1 MSASEARAATSP
13 TFLDLPSPLPAEAPG
28 EPEELRALRSG
39 PIGDADFIPLR
50 RRLREA
56 EDWRSLAAL
65 LVLYAASI
73 DQRPKI
79 AELCGQAAELLLDRV
94 KDRPAAAHALARLLQ
109 AQPDNERA
117 IAQLEVLYAELD
129 WPRERAVL
137 MRLRIHD
144 LERRDPSAVPAALTA
159 LAQLL
164 EESFMAIREAIL
176 LYQRALARDPGA
188 RAASEALI
196 RLYLNAGAWSRAS
209 ELMQAELTRLDPAA
223 DRERF
228 TALHL
233 QLARIQAEEHD
244 NVAAAALHL
253 QTALK
258 ANPDDLRALR
268 AFGVLYLGSGKASD
282 EGLGKAADIFFRA
295 AKLAH
300 KQGDGRELLK
310 LLRRTLSLRPDHYEA
325 GTMLA
330 EQLSA
335 GERWT
340 DLDDLYNR
348 WLGFVD
354 PDDAY
359 DLWIQRGELLE
370 THLARREEARVCYE
384 AASRF
389 EGPDGPAWR
398 RLEELYGSL
407 GDYEALV
414 GLLEAH
420 AEQQPDAI
428 PTARLLRA
436 AEIYRDELHN
446 DERASYFFFKVL
458 EREPFNRVAFE
469 GYKEHWRRKNSWSH
483 LRDLLLYQVDQA
495 ANVRGPSSPL
505 HDPAFAEEFVEL
517 AEISE
522 RRLGDLDGA
531 LDAWQ
536 RMQAAYPNDYR
547 PREPIARL
555 EKRIRILDQLIQS
568 QENELRRAHD
578 PEQRL
583 AVLRRLTQAYRE
595 RTIDPARAIDL
606 LSELLTVAPDDANAE
621 AALAD
626 LYRRVGD
633 YSGLITILRQQ
644 YEAARRPAQ
653 QMALVRQMAEIWQDE
668 LQDNESAI
676 WACDQLV
683 GYRADDPEIHRRL
696 AALYIATGRYD
707 KLYQTLERELSV
719 TTDARA
725 KIPLLRRMAS
735 IAEARLADQRK
746 AARVYADLLALDPHN
761 LDVVDKI
768 AAIYEHSELYQEL
781 AALLGKAAASGRT
794 PPIRQLDYLMRLGH
808 IAEDHLSD
816 PDLACSAFEK
826 VLRIH
831 RDHRGAVEALTRIY
845 RAIASWHGLGAML
858 GNLQE
863 LVDTDE
869 EILQLGLERAEV
881 LADHLDN
888 AAAAARVLE
897 QLQQAIAPG
906 NRQINRRLL
915 QLYTRAADHRRLV
928 RHAEILLLAADD
940 RAERRLLLERIAK
953 TWVEH
958 LGDPRAGL
966 NAFARYTDE
975 AGEDPEGLR
984 ILADLQELAGD
995 HQAALRTLD
1004 RRLTLLRDPGQQ
1016 IAVLEHMAEL
1026 CEVHLQHYK
1035 RAMAL
1040 LGKGLGIAP
1049 SHAGLRAKIVA
1060 FAGRHDMWKDLLHAY
1075 GERFGEMSQRADV
1088 KGQIELCMSASLTA
1102 LEQIHDP
1109 GLAFGWAKKAYF
1121 VGVSAG
1127 PDARAEARAAHERLK
1142 SLAAE
1147 HGLWSD
1153 YLAVLDQEVQRARE
1167 RGVLG
1172 DHASIEQLRAAAAIA
1187 KDQLRDPQRAIAY
1200 MRVAHQARPDD
1211 QDLARQIEA
1220 LAEGNQLWSE
1230 QIAVHEE
1237 RLARATSNLARF
1249 EAHAAIARILEK
1261 HVGDPT
1267 AAIARLRTLWEQL
1280 VGEEESLAEEALD
1293 LLVEIAEAHHR
1304 WPELADLRRAIAR
1317 RHFAQGRRSDGLSA
1331 LLAAATIEEQR
1342 AGDGLAALRTLRG
1355 GLGHDPGGALL
1366 LPRFRAIASDLDR
1379 DRPEGQPPLGAL
1391 ATLIALQ
1398 DLIGASDDPTA
1409 RIPLLGQRALLREGE
1424 LHDPRGAAT
1433 EWLRV
1438 LALAPQHDEAR
1449 RELDRLAQRE
1459 HLTELRLLL
1468 PSWEI
1473 QRLHGQRRPGQPPTP
1488 RHLEQEITLLH
1499 GLAELY
1505 EVALARPEYALRA
1518 RLSAWR
1524 LRPSLPPAEGELPEP
1539 HRALWRLAAAT
1550 GVYVTPPSPRDPLL
1564 HPHVTAPEHGD
1575 EQLWRRLGIASHTF
1589 LPRPEASA
1597 EPAEITE
1604 HTAVVE
1610 LSDIVEPAEVT
1621 NVANIT
1627 EITELEPLDAETDLE
1642 PLDAE
1647 LEPDD
1652 DLLEADDLI
1661 EPDQPAPGRQ
1671 PPPNPAAKT
1680 HPASAPHTAAPPP
1693 PPRRPPSAPHRV
1705 ARPPS
1710 APHVSAS
1717 RPPPAPPPPPSSAL
1731 TEGLPDLPALSAP
1744 VLPPRPAVASAWEE
1758 LALAYRE
1765 CHAAARSE
1773 RAGQA
1778 LAFARFYEEG
1788 PKTPLKAFEEL
1799 IEAIILD
1806 PDHRPARAALEALAA
1821 RVGEPRRL
1829 IAAYE
1834 RIHGELTLPEHMV
1847 ELSLHLAELYS
1858 REGEPARAE
1867 EHYRGVLAVVPQHIP
1882 ALRALADLYAAAG
1895 QGRELVDVRTRLLDL
1910 EAPTLSEDA
1919 RIAAV
1924 LGLSRDLERLH
1935 RYADAARRI
1944 EALAREQPERRELQ
1958 ERLAELLLRQDDHR
1972 AALDVLRGLYERS
1985 EGEARRALLIQ
1996 IAELQQSKLA
2006 DPEAAIATWERLHAE
2021 HPGDPAALTHLQEL
2035 YLQTHRY
2042 QPLLAILDARLAAI
2056 PHGKSPARVP
2066 LLVAKARAL
2075 QEGLGDQEGATLILE
2090 ALAEEDPENDEVTL
2104 GLSRLYRRGG
2114 RFAEGI
2120 AILRDRLDDLDDE
2133 DHDIRSRISLA
2144 LSEIL
2149 ENEAHDRDAAM
2160 LVIEEALAGAPD
2172 DYDLLQRR
2180 AVLARALADYPVV
2193 VDTLAQLG
2201 DPDGLL
2207 EAADLART
2215 RLLDPDW
2222 AARLYSQV
2230 LSGADKHSADPDG
2243 ARRLSAAIE
2252 GLVHLRLS
2260 AGDLS
2265 GADALISDQLAT
2277 IPQAELRARILT
2289 ELGRTLWRV
2298 THDLSLARARFD
2310 AALREDPD
2318 YSAARLRLGEV
2329 LIEAGALAEAEPLL
2343 EEAVESF
2350 VLTRDGQHLAPAL
2363 VLLAQI
2369 FEATDRSADAYRRL
2383 TSALRQDPDDLGIRA
2398 AIARNRH
2405 AAGRWRELLQAVEPV
2420 EAQLDGGKLFSGDD
2434 RRRAGEL
2441 LLLAAAA
2448 DAGLGD
2454 RSRQF
2459 ARLERAAALTPEDP
2473 RPILQLQELARAA
2486 ADPARAAR
2494 YAAMLARTRP
2504 DPLERGRELV
2514 EAGMLHEAAAL
2525 AIAEADEPAPDA
2537 DARIEALRAGAFA
2550 ALRDGLALLLDHP
2563 DAVVERRHLEVTF
2576 WVAAGRDPDAALACL
2591 DRLLVRDDLRPE
2603 LRRDLLLEGAHIAL
2617 QRRAE
2622 GDLERAYAY
2631 ASHAIEGSPD
2641 LAAPIARMF
2650 DVLEAYGGDE
2660 AQETVERLVLGF
2672 FNEHGLRS
2680 HQGEAEDAARTAL
2693 LIRLADTQNEHPSR
2707 AIRLLERAAALDL
2720 SGLGLRER
2728 HHLDRLYQAAGA
2740 EPAKIRKNLEAILAL
2755 DPFDVASVS
2764 ALADLCERAADLDQ
2778 AHALYELLLA
2788 IEPEHPRAAAFLDAH
2803 ELLLAEQG
2811 ALDMVA
2817 IQEPPPPSAGLI
2829 EALSQLWKGAAA
2841 FVCERLPR
2849 LDVPEAAIIRDSDAA
2864 WYSTWGDVRARLS
2877 APPYT
2882 LADGDA
2888 LGERAGADLWI
2899 GPKCQYPPVMVLGPG
2914 AKQAPEST
2922 LRFAVGRALFFARPG
2937 NLLAAALAHDTQI
2950 SLLAAFLQTYHPRH
2964 QRRRPLDDASAAI
2977 AQNLARKVPLK
2988 LAQQLGAVLREHEHE
3003 RFDSREWRAW
3013 VLHGGDRVGLCAAGE
3028 LGAALDHLGLPLGA
3042 EARQGALQA
3051 RRSEPGLRALLAFA
3065 GGRTYAAA
3073 RHGLGFRVRPRGA

>member
-253 QTALK
+253 QAALK

-1575 EQLWRRLGIASHTF
+1575 EQL
-1589 LPRPEASA
+1589 
-1597 EPAEITE
+1597 
-1604 HTAVVE
+1604 
-1610 LSDIVEPAEVT
+1610 
-1621 NVANIT
+1621 
-1627 EITELEPLDAETDLE
+1627 
-1642 PLDAE
+1642 
-1647 LEPDD
+1647 
-1652 DLLEADDLI
+1652 
-1661 EPDQPAPGRQ
+1661 
-1671 PPPNPAAKT
+1671 
-1680 HPASAPHTAAPPP
+1680 
-1693 PPRRPPSAPHRV
+1693 
-1705 ARPPS
+1705 
-1710 APHVSAS
+1710 
-1717 RPPPAPPPPPSSAL
+1717 
-1731 TEGLPDLPALSAP
+1731 
-1744 VLPPRPAVASAWEE
+1744 
-1758 LALAYRE
+1758 
-1765 CHAAARSE
+1765 
-1773 RAGQA
+1773 
-1778 LAFARFYEEG
+1778 
-1788 PKTPLKAFEEL
+1788 
-1799 IEAIILD
+1799 ILD

-2066 LLVAKARAL
+2066 LLVTKARAL

-2988 LAQQLGAVLREHEHE
+2988 LAQQLGAILREHEHE